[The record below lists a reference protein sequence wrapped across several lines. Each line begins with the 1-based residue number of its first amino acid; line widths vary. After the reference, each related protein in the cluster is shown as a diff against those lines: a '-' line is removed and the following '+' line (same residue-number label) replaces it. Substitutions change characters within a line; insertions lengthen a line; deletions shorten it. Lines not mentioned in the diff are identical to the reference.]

1 MIFSYGSGFAAS
13 MFSIRMSDICDENSP
28 LQRIQSSAQTAV
40 SKLAERIKLTP
51 AEFVKRLKER
61 EEYYSK
67 APFTPKED
75 LDVLTP
81 GTYYLTCVDKEF
93 RRAYSRKP
101 LATDGKQLPVKT
113 PVIESLSLKD

>member
-1 MIFSYGSGFAAS
+1 
-13 MFSIRMSDICDENSP
+13 MFSIRMSEVCDESSP
-28 LQRIQSSAQTAV
+28 LQRIQSSAQAAV
-40 SKLAERIKLTP
+40 AKLAERIKLTP

-61 EEYYSK
+61 EEHYSK

-81 GTYYLTCVDKEF
+81 GTYYLTSVDKEF
-93 RRAYSRKP
+93 RRFYSRKP